1 MNHKS
6 LLWLFFVIICLVNGT
21 TWGAQRIGLENSLPF
36 WSSSMRFI
44 ISGSLICIILLI
56 FKKWKLPPK
65 GYMLALFYGIFYFSV
80 PFGTVYWGTQY
91 ISSGLVSVLMSM
103 LAVMLL
109 IFNKIF
115 GGIPATKMQISGVL
129 FSLIGI
135 IIIFWQTFQ
144 IDYSLLSIVSML
156 LILTSGLGSALVTI
170 KVRDHLSYM
179 PIFNFNA
186 VAMIIG
192 GIGLGFA
199 SLLLENGNRTF
210 HGPSLYALL
219 YLSTVGSVI
228 GLALYMTLLK
238 HWHVSRAS
246 AHLFIS
252 PAIALYLGSLF
263 LGETL
268 NIYTYVGTALI
279 LCGVMLINI
288 SPKVITTIFQYFST
302 NIHKNRSNT

>member
-1 MNHKS
+1 MNRKL
-6 LLWLFFVIICLVNGT
+6 LLWLFFILVCLVNGT

-36 WSSSMRFI
+36 WSSSIRFL
-44 ISGSLICIILLI
+44 ISGSLISIVLLLL
-56 FKKWKLPPK
+56 KKWKLPPK
-65 GYMLALFYGIFYFSV
+65 GYTLALFYGVFYFSV
-80 PFGTVYWGTQY
+80 PFGAVYWGTQY
-91 ISSGLVSVLMSM
+91 VSSGLVSVLMSM

-109 IFNKIF
+109 VFNKIF
-115 GGIPATKMQISGVL
+115 GGIPATKMQIFGVL
-129 FSLIGI
+129 FSLFGI
-135 IIIFWQTFQ
+135 IIIFWQTLQF
-144 IDYSLLSIVSML
+144 DYSPLSILSML

-186 VAMIIG
+186 IAMIIG
-192 GIGLGFA
+192 GIGLGIA
-199 SLLLENGNRTF
+199 SLILENGNRSF
-210 HGPSLYALL
+210 HGPSLYALI

-268 NIYTYVGTALI
+268 NIYTYVGTVSI

-288 SPKVITTIFQYFST
+288 SPKVITVIFQYFRT
-302 NIHKNRSNT
+302 NFYKKRSNT